1 MTVPLPDILPAE
13 TLFLYLSEVPVLE
26 TTSDDARTAYT
37 FQCGCVARRKLSQW
51 NVRVVWCEEHLPHL
65 AG

>member
-37 FQCGCVARRKLSQW
+37 FQCGCVARRKLS
-51 NVRVVWCEEHLPHL
+51 
-65 AG
+65 